1 MSEPVFV
8 ECRGCWR
15 LAVLGISNEID
26 QQVVVDRETGLTE
39 AIVDVPMPSHDTEVC
54 PDCGR
59 EHEFPPLHER
69 RPDENEHYETVTFR
83 FGPPEWPE
91 RAEENFLC
99 SRRMKLVERF
109 SRW

>member
-1 MSEPVFV
+1 MREPVFV

-15 LAVLGISNEID
+15 LAVLGISNETEE
-26 QQVVVDRETGLTE
+26 QVITNKHTGDVQ
-39 AIVDVPMPSHDTEVC
+39 AIVEVPMPSHDVEVC
-54 PDCGR
+54 PDCGK
-59 EHEFPPLHER
+59 EYEFPPLDEYPPDSHE
-69 RPDENEHYETVTFR
+69 EFQTVTFR

-99 SRRMKLVERF
+99 SRKTSLAEPF